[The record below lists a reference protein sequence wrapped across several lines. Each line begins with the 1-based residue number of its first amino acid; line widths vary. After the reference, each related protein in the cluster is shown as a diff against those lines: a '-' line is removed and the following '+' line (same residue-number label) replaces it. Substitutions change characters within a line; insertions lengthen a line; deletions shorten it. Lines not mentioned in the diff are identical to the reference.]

1 MEGTRMATWA
11 ATEGLP
17 SPLGVT
23 WIAEEQAYNFA
34 LYSKHATAVT
44 LLLYDAADMLHPVV
58 TYEFS
63 HLKNKSGR
71 IWHCRISAAD
81 LRGASYYAY
90 SIDGPNPEGQT
101 EWHSFDPQK
110 ILLDPYANAVHFPAE
125 FDRRAAMRSGSNAG
139 RAPVGLIQPERSCFL
154 WGEDSTPRHEAELVI
169 YELHVKGFTAR
180 ANSGLRP
187 EQRGAFAGVEAKIPY
202 LKELGV
208 TAVQLMPVFQFDPQE
223 GNYWGYMPLNF
234 FSPHQ
239 QYACRAEEC
248 HQHDEFRAMVKALHA
263 AEIEVILDV
272 VYNHTTE
279 ADHRGPTY
287 SFKGIDNSTYYLM
300 TDNPHDPYANYSGT
314 GNTLHC
320 TNRYVR
326 KMILDSLRYWVKDMH
341 VDGFRFDLASVFARG
356 PNGEVNL
363 EDPPIFGDI
372 TSDPELADVRLIAEP
387 WDTGMYQLG
396 RAFPGTRW
404 FQWNARFRDDVRRFV
419 RGDPGLVPALMTRL
433 YGSDD
438 LFPDTLAEAYH
449 PFQSVNYV
457 AAHDGFTLY
466 DLVAYDHKHN
476 WANGHNNT
484 DGPAEEFSWN
494 CGWEGEKNVPAEVMA
509 LRERQMKNFC
519 CLLFLSNGTPMF
531 RAGDEFTQTQGG
543 NSNPYNQDNET
554 TWLDWDRLE
563 LHRDVF
569 RFFKQMIAFRKA
581 HPSLCRSRFWRDD
594 VRWYGPTG
602 PADLSYASRQLAF
615 GLRGASQGDADLYV
629 MINMAPQDV
638 AFEIQEGPA
647 SRWACVIDTA
657 RETPADVREPER
669 EPPLRSPA
677 YVVRQRSIV
686 VLVSRA

>member
-1 MEGTRMATWA
+1 MATWA
-11 ATEGLP
+11 ATEGTP
-17 SPLGVT
+17 TPLGVT
-23 WIAEEQAYNFA
+23 WIAEQRAYNFA

-44 LLLYDAADMLHPVV
+44 LLLYSAADTIHPIV
-58 TYEFS
+58 TYELS
-63 HLKNKSGR
+63 HLKNKSAR
-71 IWHCRISAAD
+71 IWHCRMAEAD
-81 LRGASYYAY
+81 LKGASYYAY

-101 EWHSFDPQK
+101 EWHNFDPEK
-110 ILLDPYANAVHFPAE
+110 VLVDPYARAVHFPAE
-125 FDRRAAMRSGSNAG
+125 FDRHAAERSGSNAG
-139 RAPVGLIQPERSCFL
+139 KGPVGLIEPERPSLL
-154 WGEDSTPRHEAELVI
+154 WGDDSTPRHEVDLVI
-169 YELHVKGFTAR
+169 YELHVKGFTVR
-180 ANSGLRP
+180 ANSGVKP
-187 EQRGAFAGVEAKIPY
+187 EQRGTFAGVEAKIPY
-202 LKELGV
+202 LKDLGV
-208 TAVQLMPVFQFDPQE
+208 TAVELMPVFQFDPQE

-239 QYACRAEEC
+239 QYACRGEEC

-263 AEIEVILDV
+263 ADIEVILDV

-279 ADHRGPTY
+279 GDHRGPMY

-300 TDNPHDPYANYSGT
+300 TDNPHAPYANYSGT

-326 KMILDSLRYWVKDMH
+326 KMILDSLRYWAKELH

-356 PNGEVNL
+356 PHGELNP

-372 TSDPELADVRLIAEP
+372 TSDPELANVRLIAEP
-387 WDTGMYQLG
+387 WDLGVYQLG

-404 FQWNARFRDDVRRFV
+404 LQWNALFRDDVRRFV
-419 RGDPGLVPALMTRL
+419 RGEPGLVASLMTRV

-438 LFPDTLAEAYH
+438 LFPDVLAEAYH
-449 PFQSVNYV
+449 PFQSVNYI

-466 DLVAYDHKHN
+466 DLVAYDRRHN
-476 WANGHNNT
+476 WANGHDNT

-494 CGWEGEKNVPAEVMA
+494 CGWEGEEDVPAEVMA

-519 CLLFLSNGTPMF
+519 CLLLLSNGTPML
-531 RAGDEFTQTQGG
+531 RAGDEFMQTQGG

-563 LHRDVF
+563 THREVF

-594 VRWYGPTG
+594 IHWYGPTG
-602 PADLSYASRQLAF
+602 PTDLSYASRQLAF
-615 GLRGASQGDADLYV
+615 GLRGVSQGDADLYV
-629 MINMAPQDV
+629 MINMAPDDV

-647 SRWACVIDTA
+647 RRWARIVDTA
-657 RETPADVREPER
+657 RKAPHDIREPGSAAR
-669 EPPLRSPA
+669 LQSLA
-677 YVVRQRSIV
+677 YVVRQRSVV
-686 VLVSRA
+686 VLAASNG